1 MGTLLRPA
9 LSLFVAL
16 TLLTGALYP
25 VLVTVVARLAFP
37 HESEGSLIRRDGRIV
52 GSSLI
57 GQNFTDPKY
66 FWGRPSAT
74 GGMPYN
80 ASASSGSNQG
90 PANPALTDAVK
101 ARIDALRAAAP
112 GDRRPIPVDLVTAS
126 ASGLDPEITIAGA
139 RYQVPRVAAA
149 RGLDAAAVTALV
161 ERVAVQRKFGFLGEP
176 RVNVLQLNLL
186 LDGRGS

>member
-90 PANPALTDAVK
+90 PANPALTDAFK

-112 GDRRPIPVDLVTAS
+112 EDRRPIPVDLVTAS

>member
-112 GDRRPIPVDLVTAS
+112 EDRRPIPVDLVTAS

>member
-1 MGTLLRPA
+1 MWTLLRPA
-9 LSLFVAL
+9 LSLFVLLA
-16 TLLTGALYP
+16 LLTGAIYP
-25 VLVTVVARLAFP
+25 ALVTVVAKFAFP
-37 HESEGSLIRRDGRIV
+37 EESEGSLIRREGRIV

-80 ASASSGSNQG
+80 AAASGGSNQG

-112 GDRRPIPVDLVTAS
+112 DDGRPVPVDLVTAS
-126 ASGLDPEITIAGA
+126 ASGLDPEISIAGA
-139 RYQVPRVAAA
+139 RYQVKRVASV
-149 RGLDAAAVTALV
+149 RGLDPAAVNGLIDRIAST
-161 ERVAVQRKFGFLGEP
+161 RQFGFFGET

-186 LDGRGS
+186 LDGLGS